1 VEQPAIAGT
10 ALEAV
15 SRREKFRRVVRGLDI
30 SVQRAGPTLSVT
42 LELQRHR
49 TFQVDLPME
58 VGIALLERSGRFG
71 GIPDTFVRVE
81 HVAEPIMCSVPAR
94 GLHAGDPAVLVLT
107 LGDVIEEIQ
116 TLVR

>member
-1 VEQPAIAGT
+1 M
-10 ALEAV
+10 
-15 SRREKFRRVVRGLDI
+15 RGLDI
-30 SVQRAGPTLSVT
+30 SVQRAGPTLSIT

-49 TFQVDLPME
+49 AFHVELPVE
-58 VGIALLERSGRFG
+58 VGVTLLERSGRFG

-81 HVAEPIMCSVPAR
+81 HVAEPIICSVPAR

-107 LGDVIEEIQ
+107 QDDVIEEIQ